1 MSDAAQQR
9 RAYGNTV
16 VSIAKSREGIEQI
29 LVKWGVSG
37 ISWTDNFEK
46 NQSVLRFAWKKDDS
60 HFVARFMLQME
71 TDEELYESAVD
82 KRSSN
87 KRVSEKKFK
96 RLQQERGKREHR
108 LLHMWLKDSMEAIE
122 QGIISAD
129 QLFFA
134 WIEDGQGVTLYERIE
149 PVLGQLPSKNLPL
162 ALGASD
168 GDG

>member
-16 VSIAKSREGIEQI
+16 VSVAKSREGIEQL

-37 ISWTDNFEK
+37 ISWTDNFESH
-46 NQSVLRFAWKKDDS
+46 QTVLRFAWKKNDS
-60 HFVARFMLQME
+60 HFVARFVLQMP
-71 TDEELYESAVD
+71 TDDELYELAVD
-82 KRSSN
+82 RRTSSN
-87 KRVSEKKFK
+87 KASEKKFR
-96 RLQQERGKREHR
+96 RLAAERGKREHR

-122 QGIISAD
+122 QGIITAD

-149 PVLGQLPSKNLPL
+149 PVLGQLPSKDLPKAL
-162 ALGASD
+162 AAPED
-168 GDG
+168 D

>member
-1 MSDAAQQR
+1 MSEASQQR

-16 VSIAKSREGIEQI
+16 VSIAKSREKIEQI

-46 NQSVLRFAWKKDDS
+46 NQAVLRFAWKKGDT
-60 HFVARFMLQME
+60 HLVARFMLHME

-82 KRSSN
+82 NRSSN
-87 KRVSEKKFK
+87 KRISDKKLK

-149 PVLGQLPSKNLPL
+149 RVIGQLPSKELPL
-162 ALGASD
+162 ALAAPQD
-168 GDG
+168 